1 MKKDKRKQ
9 SKLLIV
15 STLVPLVLLLIVGY
29 IYIGPLFGLPSVGS
43 LFQEN
48 RSDVDQA
55 VEETIAELEQEIIQ
69 LQTQLR
75 ETENELAVMS
85 SASQQ
90 SEEETGVQESASV
103 PSQMNGP
110 TDQENRL
117 RSVVNTYK
125 EMSSKRAAAIIDE
138 LPFEEAFSHV
148 QAMDESLRA
157 SIIGRLPAEKG
168 AELIERLANEGG

>member
-9 SKLLIV
+9 SKMLLV
-15 STLVPLVLLLIVGY
+15 SIFVPFILLLIVGY
-29 IYIGPLFGLPSVGS
+29 IYIGPLFGLPSAGS

-85 SASQQ
+85 STSQA
-90 SEEETGVQESASV
+90 SEEETSVQETATV
-103 PSQMNGP
+103 PEQVNVN
-110 TDQENRL
+110 TEQENRL

-138 LPFEEAFSHV
+138 LPFEEAFAHV

-168 AELIERLANEGG
+168 AELIERLANEGV